1 MPTLL
6 DLPGPSRRV
15 RVEPLRLPVPER
27 VPMPDTP
34 AAPDP
39 REPAQGPPA
48 ERESEPARSL
58 A

>member
-27 VPMPDTP
+27 VPMP
-34 AAPDP
+34 AAPEP
-39 REPAQGPPA
+39 REPAQAPPA
-48 ERESEPARSL
+48 EREPQPARSL
-58 A
+58 V